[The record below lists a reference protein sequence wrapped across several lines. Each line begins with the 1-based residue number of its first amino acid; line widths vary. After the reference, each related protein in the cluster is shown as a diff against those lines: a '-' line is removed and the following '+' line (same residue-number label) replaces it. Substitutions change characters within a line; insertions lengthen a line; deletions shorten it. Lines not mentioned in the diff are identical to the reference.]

1 MNLTKKCNSS
11 RATNAL
17 VMVALATFAS
27 VAVAGS
33 DTTFSSVYTTLSG
46 WLEGSLG
53 KVLAVAMIGVG
64 LGIGIAKQSVMAVVL
79 FFGVSLVLVNITA
92 VIGLLFT
99 ATI

>member
-1 MNLTKKCNSS
+1 MKLIKRKLDIIGLSVLATILTMMS
-11 RATNAL
+11 A
-17 VMVALATFAS
+17 ATFA
-27 VAVAGS
+27 GT
-33 DTTFSSVYTTLSG
+33 DTTFTSVYTTLSS

>member
-1 MNLTKKCNSS
+1 MKLLKRKLDIIGLSVLATILTMMS
-11 RATNAL
+11 A
-17 VMVALATFAS
+17 ATFA
-27 VAVAGS
+27 GT
-33 DTTFSSVYTTLSG
+33 DTTFTSVYTTLSS